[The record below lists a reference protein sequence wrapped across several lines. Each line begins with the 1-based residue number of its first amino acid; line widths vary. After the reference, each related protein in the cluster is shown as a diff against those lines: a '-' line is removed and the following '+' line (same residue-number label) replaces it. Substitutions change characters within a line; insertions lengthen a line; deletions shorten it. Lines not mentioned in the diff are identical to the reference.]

1 MKIINLL
8 LIAGFVLAVGAGT
21 TTTAQDS
28 PVWKRVST
36 GDDYVIDV
44 NLASVDFGANRTLVA
59 QIRTVLKK
67 EELVRDNS
75 GAKSKTRLEKV
86 EFRITNG
93 DYRVVQL
100 TLLDSA
106 GKPILTRDFD
116 ALDWKPVRP
125 GGMMDRVLMIARPA
139 LPFGKW
145 QIASYRF
152 ADTGEQKEETSE
164 EFERLMGAS
173 VVLETHFAQVH
184 EALCRDLNYR
194 SEHFTGSELSSKL
207 GADIRLPE
215 LQSDRVD
222 LIYLRCESDGWKP
235 PQSMLV
241 KLPDGR
247 MLMLWNGVFLTLK
260 RA

>member
-8 LIAGFVLAVGAGT
+8 LIAAFVLSAGAGT
-21 TTTAQDS
+21 TTSAQDS

-44 NLASVDFGANRTLVA
+44 NLTSVDFGANRTLVA
-59 QIRTVLKK
+59 QIRTVLSK
-67 EELVRDNS
+67 EESLRDNS
-75 GAKSKTRLEKV
+75 GAKSKTRVEKV

-116 ALDWKPVRP
+116 ALEWKPLRP
-125 GGMMDRVLMIARPA
+125 GGMMDRVLSIARPT

-145 QIASYRF
+145 KIASYRF
-152 ADTGEQKEETSE
+152 ADTAGQEKQTSE
-164 EFERLMGAS
+164 ELEGLMGAS
-173 VVLETHFAQVH
+173 VVLEAHFAQVH

-194 SEHFTGSELSSKL
+194 SEHFTGGELSSKL

-222 LIYLRCESDGWKP
+222 LIYVRCESDGWKP

-247 MLMLWNGVFLTLK
+247 MLMLWKGVFLTLK